1 MYEQWIAMEQFYYGY
16 FAWGLLVVIILSI
29 LLVSCLYYVNLLIP
43 KIILIL
49 TLIAFTIFG
58 VGVVRGYS
66 QYGDLIEQASK
77 ESAAIRNFKRTF
89 FMIDMPYQAM
99 EMKAYRDGYFDE
111 GFEAV
116 GFYEKMFVSEPVE
129 YLGATQQGGYVFRIG
144 GSEYVVSQAWVR
156 FSDEVNQAV
165 RIGTQYQV
173 TDPRF
178 IELGFVEKSRVL
190 LDEYIVPNQAENHM
204 ADKAGATAAQLQSRG
219 IVKGWV
225 VP

>member
-1 MYEQWIAMEQFYYGY
+1 MYEQWIAMEQFYYEY

-49 TLIAFTIFG
+49 TIIAFTLFG
-58 VGVVRGYS
+58 LGAVGGYS

-77 ESAAIRNFKRTF
+77 ETAAIRDFKRTF

-116 GFYEKMFVSEPVE
+116 GFYEEMFVSEPVE

-144 GSEYVVSQAWVR
+144 GREYVVSQAWVR
-156 FSDEVNQAV
+156 FSDEVDQAV

-173 TDPRF
+173 ADPRF
-178 IELGFVEKSRVL
+178 VDIGFVKKSRVL
-190 LDEYIVPNQAENHM
+190 LDEYVVPSQAENRM
-204 ADKAGATAAQLQSRG
+204 ADKEIANVAQLQAREL
-219 IVKGWV
+219 VKGWI

>member
-1 MYEQWIAMEQFYYGY
+1 MYEQWIAMEQFYYEY

-49 TLIAFTIFG
+49 TIIAFTLFG
-58 VGVVRGYS
+58 LGAVGGYS

-77 ESAAIRNFKRTF
+77 ETAAIRDFKRTF

-144 GSEYVVSQAWVR
+144 GREYVVSQAWVR
-156 FSDEVNQAV
+156 FSDEVDQAV
-165 RIGTQYQV
+165 RVGTQYQV
-173 TDPRF
+173 ADPRF
-178 IELGFVEKSRVL
+178 VDIGFVKKSRVL
-190 LDEYIVPNQAENHM
+190 LDEYVIPSQAENRM
-204 ADKAGATAAQLQSRG
+204 ADKEIANAAQLQAREL
-219 IVKGWV
+219 VKGWV
-225 VP
+225 VQ